1 MAASRWDAQL
11 LRHELCEQI
20 DIIMNPS
27 ADAVS
32 APAPLHL
39 PLEQQQHTQRLQRM
53 VLLRGLRTKVW
64 AVAIGCSTRGIRVDG
79 LLQMVLLRGLRTKVG
94 AVAWGRQGR
103 WSVTRGSLLV
113 RAGGL

>member
-27 ADAVS
+27 ADAAS

-53 VLLRGLRTKVW
+53 VLLRGLRTKV
-64 AVAIGCSTRGIRVDG
+64 
-79 LLQMVLLRGLRTKVG
+79 G
-94 AVAWGRQGR
+94 AVAG
-103 WSVTRGSLLV
+103 GSS
-113 RAGGL
+113 G